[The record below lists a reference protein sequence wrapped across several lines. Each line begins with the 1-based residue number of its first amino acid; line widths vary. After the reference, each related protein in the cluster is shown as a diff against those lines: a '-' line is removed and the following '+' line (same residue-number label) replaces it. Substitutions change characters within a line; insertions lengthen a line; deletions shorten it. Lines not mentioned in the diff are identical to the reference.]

1 MILPNRV
8 FSTHTLECVD
18 DEFETL
24 ICKVLPFYCLK
35 TDTIYFKDP
44 IELGTIEL
52 GTLELSTLVG
62 SLQDAYK
69 LLFTDPYCFFSS
81 SSLNTFFL
89 SQSISLKES
98 LIAAII
104 ELDIIFPSITM
115 CKVRRLH
122 DNFYNYYFSRYDHDT
137 KHWIDYSIVQKMK
150 VGMKE
155 FET

>member
-1 MILPNRV
+1 MILPNRF

-24 ICKVLPFYCLK
+24 ICKVLPFYCVK

-44 IELGTIEL
+44 IELDP
-52 GTLELSTLVG
+52 LELDTLCG

-104 ELDIIFPSITM
+104 ELDIIFSSITM
-115 CKVRRLH
+115 CKVSKVRRLH

-150 VGMKE
+150 VDIDGSMY
-155 FET
+155 